1 MNNGAPS
8 AGRAAYLARLRREK
22 RSVRVWQVA
31 LVAALFLW
39 WELSTR
45 IGLADGFLLSSPSRM
60 GRTFAA
66 LCGGGE
72 LAVHIGTSCLETGW
86 AGPASGL

>member
-31 LVAALFLW
+31 LVAFSLVGA
-39 WELSTR
+39 EHAHRTRRRLSAEQS
-45 IGLADGFLLSSPSRM
+45 LADGAHVR
-60 GRTFAA
+60 RA
-66 LCGGGE
+66 LRRR
-72 LAVHIGTSCLETGW
+72 
-86 AGPASGL
+86 